1 MRTNSSVIKE
11 NVLAVLIALVLSF
24 WIVFFISK
32 VDFLKADIAGSKK
45 NSTQMMLSDFIVER
59 SSTGLVVVSN
69 RKFDTVQSVIVNLS
83 YDPSKVKLN
92 DDNVENDNVALTLV
106 DTWEIEILIQWVN
119 QIKKGEPVLKLKDV
133 DWKYVNVGNIVV
145 SFTDGTLAQNFQ
157 ITTK

>member
-1 MRTNSSVIKE
+1 
-11 NVLAVLIALVLSF
+11 
-24 WIVFFISK
+24 VFFISK

-106 DTWEIEILIQWVN
+106 DT
-119 QIKKGEPVLKLKDV
+119 
-133 DWKYVNVGNIVV
+133 
-145 SFTDGTLAQNFQ
+145 
-157 ITTK
+157 